1 MADTSTPTPSS
12 GSPAATART
21 GGAPPTRLAEDTSQ
35 GKTTIAASVV
45 QKVAGMAAREIS
57 GVYALG
63 GGLSRAFGGIRE
75 RIPGSTGASQAS
87 GVTVEVGEKQAA
99 IDLDIIVEYGASIV
113 EIARAVRRNVIG
125 AVEQMIGLEVIE
137 VNIAVNDMHIA
148 TDDGG
153 GEVAPQ
159 PSRVE

>member
-1 MADTSTPTPSS
+1 MADTTSTPTPSS

-87 GVTVEVGEKQAA
+87 GVTVEVE
-99 IDLDIIVEYGASIV
+99 DRSI
-113 EIARAVRRNVIG
+113 
-125 AVEQMIGLEVIE
+125 
-137 VNIAVNDMHIA
+137 
-148 TDDGG
+148 TDKNNQTWRKHDN
-153 GEVAPQ
+153 ENNT
-159 PSRVE
+159 RKR

>member
-1 MADTSTPTPSS
+1 MADTTSTPTPSS
-12 GSPAATART
+12 GSPAAAART

-75 RIPGSTGASQAS
+75 RFPAAPALRRHPG
-87 GVTVEVGEKQAA
+87 
-99 IDLDIIVEYGASIV
+99 
-113 EIARAVRRNVIG
+113 
-125 AVEQMIGLEVIE
+125 
-137 VNIAVNDMHIA
+137 
-148 TDDGG
+148 
-153 GEVAPQ
+153 
-159 PSRVE
+159 